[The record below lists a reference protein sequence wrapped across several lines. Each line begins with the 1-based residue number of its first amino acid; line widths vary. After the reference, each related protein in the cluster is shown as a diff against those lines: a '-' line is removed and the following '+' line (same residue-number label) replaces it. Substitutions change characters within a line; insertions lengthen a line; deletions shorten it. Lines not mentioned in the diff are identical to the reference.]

1 MQVHTVA
8 ELERVLQLKLDGCM
22 LGINNRDLG
31 TFKVDLHNNKVI
43 MDSPAGQQVPHFS
56 PRLAASG
63 MYICTE
69 SLAHRALCGFVCE
82 LCMSAALSCL
92 GVHFTAL
99 LFSRDRPIVQGITR

>member
-43 MDSPAGQQVPHFS
+43 MDSPAGQQVPHSS

-63 MYICTE
+63 MYTCTE
-69 SLAHRALCGFVCE
+69 GLAHRVLYIFVCE
-82 LCMSAALSCL
+82 LCMSTSLLCL
-92 GVHFTAL
+92 GYAFCCMLEATCKKVAACH
-99 LFSRDRPIVQGITR
+99 

>member
-43 MDSPAGQQVPHFS
+43 MDSPAGQQVPHSS
-56 PRLAASG
+56 PCLTASD
-63 MYICTE
+63 MCICTE
-69 SLAHRALCGFVCE
+69 GFAHRVLCGLVCE
-82 LCMSAALSCL
+82 LCMGAALSCL
-92 GVHFTAL
+92 GMHFIAL
-99 LFSRDRPIVQGITR
+99 LFSCDRPIVQGIT